1 MEKRVLIAAVL
12 SVALLSLYSQIF
24 LKPQASPPSKPGQ
37 PAAVSVSQSAFPEL
51 AEEPVSVLSNK
62 DLDVAVGATTGHV
75 RSVTLKQFQQTG
87 GREHLVIAGRVP
99 LVAFEF
105 EHKISQLTV
114 IKEVPGAVSFDAVDT
129 TGNNYNIQY
138 GLESDKP
145 ILNLRINKIK
155 SIGNETANFYIFNSW
170 LRSDSTNGRSNILQ
184 IKALEITDENREKYF
199 TVHGPVSTNR
209 IVPHGTILLSLSE
222 RYFCQSVKPTGVRM
236 QVIAMPA
243 PDSGDIMT
251 KSSVLLDTNVAAA
264 IYFGSTDYFKLRDAG
279 FERAF
284 PIGALSQIGL
294 ILLSILSMIASV
306 TRSYGTAIILF
317 SIIITCLTAP
327 FTIVSYR
334 SMRKMQELKP
344 RIDKIMAEHKNDSA
358 GANRLVFQLY
368 REHHVNPLSGCL
380 PMLLQMP
387 VLIAMFQALSHFIQ
401 LRGKSFL
408 WISDLSMPDRI
419 VRLPFTIPLLGHELN
434 ILPVIMAVLMYFQT
448 RLSQGQMQIKDQA
461 NPTAAM
467 MSGPIMP
474 VMFCLMFY
482 HFPSS
487 LVLYWLTN
495 SAMSLIWYK
504 AAR

>member
-1 MEKRVLIAAVL
+1 
-12 SVALLSLYSQIF
+12 
-24 LKPQASPPSKPGQ
+24 
-37 PAAVSVSQSAFPEL
+37 
-51 AEEPVSVLSNK
+51 
-62 DLDVAVGATTGHV
+62 
-75 RSVTLKQFQQTG
+75 
-87 GREHLVIAGRVP
+87 
-99 LVAFEF
+99 
-105 EHKISQLTV
+105 
-114 IKEVPGAVSFDAVDT
+114 
-129 TGNNYNIQY
+129 
-138 GLESDKP
+138 
-145 ILNLRINKIK
+145 
-155 SIGNETANFYIFNSW
+155 
-170 LRSDSTNGRSNILQ
+170 
-184 IKALEITDENREKYF
+184 
-199 TVHGPVSTNR
+199 
-209 IVPHGTILLSLSE
+209 
-222 RYFCQSVKPTGVRM
+222 
-236 QVIAMPA
+236 
-243 PDSGDIMT
+243 MT

-317 SIIITCLTAP
+317 SVIITCLTAP

-448 RLSQGQMQIKDQA
+448 RLSQGKMQIKDQA

-467 MSGPIMP
+467 MNGPIMP